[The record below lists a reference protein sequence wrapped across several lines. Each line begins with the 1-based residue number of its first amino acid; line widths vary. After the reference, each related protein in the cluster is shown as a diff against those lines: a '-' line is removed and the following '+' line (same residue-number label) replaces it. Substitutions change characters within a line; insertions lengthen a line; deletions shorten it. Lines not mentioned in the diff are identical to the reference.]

1 MKKFLL
7 LLLVPVLVL
16 SSVLTAEKT
25 GFTDLKTK
33 LAAGCSVTGNNASFR
48 FWPTDTM
55 GLEFS
60 TGPSIGKDYIN
71 FPLSAKMLF
80 SILEKGNFAI
90 NLAPAINFTYTKSNA
105 FASSFIFGFGAALL
119 LEMAI
124 PMISENLSIES
135 GIGAGFSVISST
147 VVGIP
152 STTDFIVNI
161 VTVSPLII
169 RYYF

>member
-33 LAAGCSVTGNNASFR
+33 LAVSCSVTGNNASFR

-60 TGPSIGKDYIN
+60 TSPSIGNDYIN
-71 FPLSAKMLF
+71 FPLSAKMLLPIF
-80 SILEKGNFAI
+80 EKGNFAI
-90 NLAPAINFTYTKSNA
+90 NLAPAIAFAYIKNNAISSNFT
-105 FASSFIFGFGAALL
+105 FGFGAVLL

-135 GIGAGFSVISST
+135 GIGAGFSVLSST
-147 VVGIP
+147 IDRK
-152 STTDFIVNI
+152 STRLN
-161 VTVSPLII
+161 SSH
-169 RYYF
+169 